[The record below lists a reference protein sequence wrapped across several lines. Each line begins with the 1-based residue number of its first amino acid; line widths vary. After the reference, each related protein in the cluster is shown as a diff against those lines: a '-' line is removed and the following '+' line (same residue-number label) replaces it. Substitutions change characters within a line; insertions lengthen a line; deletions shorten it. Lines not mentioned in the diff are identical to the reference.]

1 MQNTTKIDQD
11 DDDYDDCDD
20 DKLDSL
26 TLQQKKKMLKMNL
39 LLESG

>member
-20 DKLDSL
+20 DKLESL
-26 TLQQKKKMLKMNL
+26 TLQQKKC
-39 LLESG
+39 